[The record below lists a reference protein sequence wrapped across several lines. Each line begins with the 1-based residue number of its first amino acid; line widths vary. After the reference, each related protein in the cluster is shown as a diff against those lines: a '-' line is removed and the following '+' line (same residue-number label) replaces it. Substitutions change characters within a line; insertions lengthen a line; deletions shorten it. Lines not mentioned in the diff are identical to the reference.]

1 MSKKIV
7 GKVLASLA
15 LGGVTL
21 LIAPGVAM
29 ADPSDAAQWA
39 GKDDKAS
46 SHCAPS
52 EWHGKKDEGD
62 KGDKGDREDKGDK
75 GDKRE
80 EAVKRDEGDK
90 KDGDKKDCDPPKGWV
105 DGGAAGVST
114 DATLATT
121 GGVLVGAAAL
131 GGLVLLRRRRTDGSV
146 A

>member
-1 MSKKIV
+1 MSKKLV

-29 ADPSDAAQWA
+29 AADPSDAAQWA
-39 GKDDKAS
+39 GKDDKAA
-46 SHCAPS
+46 HCEKPEWDGKKDS
-52 EWHGKKDEGD
+52 EWSGKKEEAAPMDSAKKDEG
-62 KGDKGDREDKGDK
+62 G
-75 GDKRE
+75 
-80 EAVKRDEGDK
+80 K
-90 KDGDKKDCDPPKGWV
+90 KDDEKKDDCKPPKGWV
-105 DGGAAGVST
+105 DGGVAGVST
-114 DATLATT
+114 DGTMAAT

>member
-46 SHCAPS
+46 SQCEQP
-52 EWHGKKDEGD
+52 EWHGKK
-62 KGDKGDREDKGDK
+62 
-75 GDKRE
+75 E
-80 EAVKRDEGDK
+80 ESAPMGGEN
-90 KDGDKKDCDPPKGWV
+90 KDCKPPKGWV
-105 DGGAAGVST
+105 DGGAAGVT
-114 DATLATT
+114 ADATLATT
-121 GGVLVGAAAL
+121 GGLLVGAAAL